1 MMDASNS
8 AQSRDIYDNGLI
20 EQVHEGM
27 RVFDSLGKEIGK
39 VHDVRMGDPS
49 AVTDA
54 GEEHTLMTPDA
65 NAVASRVGTVLG
77 ADADDLGPKLPDPE
91 RSRLLR
97 IGFFTIETGG
107 ILGIGSKERYVS
119 SDVISD
125 VVGDRI
131 NLLVPMDELPVGHGE
146 DRPLAA

>member
-1 MMDASNS
+1 MMDANNS
-8 AQSRDIYDNGLI
+8 AQSRDIFDNGLM

-39 VHDVRMGDPS
+39 VDDVRMGDPS

-54 GEEHTLMTPDA
+54 GEDHTLLTPDA
-65 NAVASRVGTVLG
+65 TSVASRVGTVLG
-77 ADADDLGPKLPDPE
+77 ADPDDVGPRVPDPE

-97 IGFFTIETGG
+97 MGYFSVKSGG
-107 ILGIGSKERYVS
+107 ILGIGAKDRYVR
-119 SDVISD
+119 SDMISD
-125 VVGDRI
+125 VVGDRV
-131 NLLVPMDELPVGHGE
+131 NLLVPMDELPSEHDE

>member
-1 MMDASNS
+1 MMDANNS
-8 AQSRDIYDNGLI
+8 PQSRDVYDNRLI

-39 VHDVRMGDPS
+39 VDDIRMGDPG

-65 NAVASRVGTVLG
+65 DAVASRVGTVLG
-77 ADADDLGPKLPDPE
+77 TDVDDFGPRLPEPE
-91 RSRLLR
+91 RSSMLR
-97 IGFFTIETGG
+97 MGFFSVKSGG
-107 ILGIGSKERYVS
+107 IFGIGAKERYVRA
-119 SDVISD
+119 DTISD
-125 VVGDRI
+125 IVGDRV
-131 NLLVPMDELPVGHGE
+131 NLLVTMDELPTGHDE